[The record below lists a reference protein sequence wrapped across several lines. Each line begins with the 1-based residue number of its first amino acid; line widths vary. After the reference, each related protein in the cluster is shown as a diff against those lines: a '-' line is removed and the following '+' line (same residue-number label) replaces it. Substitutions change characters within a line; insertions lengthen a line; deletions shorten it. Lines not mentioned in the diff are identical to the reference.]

1 MNEGLIKFL
10 TAEVEKRKAIVDE
23 KKGLEEK
30 AAELKAEYE
39 EVLAKADAISTD
51 EIEKEI
57 VELESFIRDLVGE
70 EEKTDDIIAENVSEE
85 QNEVVS
91 EENI

>member
-1 MNEGLIKFL
+1 MNEELIKFL
-10 TAEVEKRKAIVDE
+10 TAEVKKRKAIVDE
-23 KKGLEEK
+23 KKGHKEK

>member
-30 AAELKAEYE
+30 AAELKTEYE

-57 VELESFIRDLVGE
+57 VELESFIRDLVGA
-70 EEKTDDIIAENVSEE
+70 EEKAEDIIADNVSEE

-91 EENI
+91 EENV